1 MKKNVILATGLL
13 TGITSSMMSNESYAI
28 NNLESFTQNSR
39 ALNQMNKIGKVK
51 GVASNDVLNVRK
63 EPNSNSSLVFTLKN
77 NTEIT
82 VIGQDTETNWY
93 KVSYN
98 GNEGYASNRYIEI
111 IGDVIAPSTE
121 KYKVTGAIN
130 LRKEANWS
138 SEVITMI
145 KKDETLDVISIDK
158 DWAKV
163 NYKGTVCYAPANY
176 LEKIGSGNTT
186 PSQPVTEKY
195 NVTGAINLRKEANWS
210 SEVVTMIKKDETLDV
225 VSINGDWAK
234 VNYKGTICYAPANY
248 LEKIGSGN
256 TTPSQPVTE
265 KYNVTG
271 AINLRKEANWSSEVI
286 TMIKKGETLDV
297 ISIDGD
303 WAKVNYK
310 GTACYAPAN
319 YLEKVGS
326 SNTTPPESSKPE
338 EQKTMIATVNS
349 NDLNVRAGA
358 GMSYTILAKVNKGD
372 VVLIKENTPTNGWYK
387 VELSNGIVGW
397 CYEDY
402 LENFREGTLP
412 SNPNDSSNDNTNT
425 ESGVVSGQIATVN
438 TNDLNIRSGADT
450 IYPILAK
457 VNKGDT
463 VLIKEKD
470 SSGWYKVQL
479 PNGVVGWCNGTYLEN
494 FRSGSITVVPGN
506 QTPSSA
512 KELIEKVISVAKAQ
526 IGKPYEYGSMGP
538 NSFDCSGLT
547 YYAFKNGADITLPR
561 NSSAQA
567 NVGKYVSKDDL
578 QPGDLVFFN
587 TSGSGISH
595 VGIYLGNDEM
605 VHAPSSGKTIQ
616 IVKITQS
623 YWASRYVTARRI
635 IY

>member
-158 DWAKV
+158 
-163 NYKGTVCYAPANY
+163 
-176 LEKIGSGNTT
+176 
-186 PSQPVTEKY
+186 
-195 NVTGAINLRKEANWS
+195 
-210 SEVVTMIKKDETLDV
+210 
-225 VSINGDWAK
+225 DWAK

-635 IY
+635 IYLYKIKKGE